1 MHGSGADLPA
11 IIRPVPAPSARGNSQ
26 TAQTL
31 FLEKSMFKKLV
42 PVLGALLL
50 AGSLA
55 ATPVAAVAAQA
66 PTTAH
71 HVVHKKMMH
80 KKMMH
85 KKWAKKAMH
94 KKWHKK
100 VVKHPM
106 AKKKG

>member
-1 MHGSGADLPA
+1 
-11 IIRPVPAPSARGNSQ
+11 
-26 TAQTL
+26 
-31 FLEKSMFKKLV
+31 MFKKLV

-80 KKMMH
+80 KKWTKAAH
-85 KKWAKKAMH
+85 KKWTKAAHKKWTKKAVH
-94 KKWHKK
+94 AKWHKK
-100 VVKHPM
+100 AMKHM
-106 AKKKG
+106 AKKKKA